1 MTSPKLRFKEFREEW
16 KLYKLKDKACF
27 LAGYAF
33 DSNKMDSK
41 EGKYQLLKMSNVYQN
56 QLDLTRNPSYWNDI
70 DKGYE
75 RWLLERG
82 DIVLTLTGTVGKK
95 DYGYSIEVPES
106 NKFLLNQRLVRLRQ
120 IDGESL
126 SKFIKYR
133 ISTDRFFYHFFNIS
147 KGGTGNQSNVSI
159 EDLKLIEVNF
169 PSIDEQIKI
178 ANFLTAVDE
187 KISQLNEQHQLMIQY
202 KKGVMQK
209 IFSQE
214 IRFKDDDGEE
224 FGEWEERILED
235 VSIIIMGS
243 SPKSENYNEL
253 GIGLPLL
260 QGNADIKNRK
270 SCPRN
275 FTTEITK
282 ECYVGD
288 ILMSVRAPVGYVAKA
303 MHDACIGRGIAAIRV
318 KENNNQE
325 FLYQYLIYMEDI
337 WGRFS
342 QGSTFDSVNS
352 EQIKKLSLFIP
363 CLQEQTKIADFL
375 TKLDDKIEKLALQ
388 LEQVKTWKKGL
399 LQQMFV

>member
-1 MTSPKLRFKEFREEW
+1 MALPKLRFKEFGCDWENSYIKNSDILVIDGDRGENYP
-16 KLYKLKDKACF
+16 KLDEFTPHGFCLF
-27 LAGYAF
+27 LNAG
-33 DSNKMDSK
+33 NVTK
-41 EGKYQLLKMSNVYQN
+41 EGFNFENTQFISYEKDYLLRKGKLVRNDVVMTTRGTLGNVAFYDKKVNFKNVRINSGMVILRSRNKVLPLYLNYFLNTPKFDNWLLKNAFGSAQP
-56 QLDLTRNPSYWNDI
+56 QLTI
-70 DKGYE
+70 
-75 RWLLERG
+75 
-82 DIVLTLTGTVGKK
+82 
-95 DYGYSIEVPES
+95 
-106 NKFLLNQRLVRLRQ
+106 
-120 IDGESL
+120 
-126 SKFIKYR
+126 
-133 ISTDRFFYHFFNIS
+133 
-147 KGGTGNQSNVSI
+147 
-159 EDLKLIEVNF
+159 KLISSLEITY
-169 PSIDEQIKI
+169 PQLEEQTKI

-214 IRFKDDDGEE
+214 IRFKDDNGEE

-282 ECYVGD
+282 ECDVGD

-337 WGRFS
+337 WGKFS

-352 EQIKKLSLFIP
+352 KQIKNLSIFIP
-363 CLQEQTKIADFL
+363 CLQEQTKIADFF
-375 TKLDDKIEKLALQ
+375 TKLDDKIEKIALQ
-388 LEQVKTWKKGL
+388 LEQVKMWKKGL

>member
-1 MTSPKLRFKEFREEW
+1 MAVPKLRFKEFNQEW
-16 KLYKLKDKACF
+16 KNIVLEEVAQVERGKFSARPRNDPKYFNGNIPFVQTGDISNSDIFIEKYSQTLNELGLTVSKLFPPNTILITIAANIGDSAITKFSIACP
-27 LAGYAF
+27 
-33 DSNKMDSK
+33 DSIVGILVREN
-41 EGKYQLLKMSNVYQN
+41 LSNVYFLKN
-56 QLDLTRNPSYWNDI
+56 ILDLKKKTLDSQATQNAQKNINLQVLKP
-70 DKGYE
+70 
-75 RWLLERG
+75 LE
-82 DIVLTLTGTVGKK
+82 ISIPTL
-95 DYGYSIEVPES
+95 
-106 NKFLLNQRLVRLRQ
+106 
-120 IDGESL
+120 
-126 SKFIKYR
+126 
-133 ISTDRFFYHFFNIS
+133 
-147 KGGTGNQSNVSI
+147 
-159 EDLKLIEVNF
+159 
-169 PSIDEQIKI
+169 DEQTKI

-209 IFSQE
+209 IFNQE
-214 IRFKDDDGEE
+214 IRFKDDNGEE

-243 SPKSENYNEL
+243 SPKSKNYNEL

-282 ECYVGD
+282 ECDIGD
-288 ILMSVRAPVGYVAKA
+288 ILMSVRAPVGYVSKA

-337 WGRFS
+337 WGKFS

-352 EQIKKLSLFIP
+352 EQIRNLSIFIP

-375 TKLDDKIEKLALQ
+375 TKLDDKIERVALQ
-388 LEQVKTWKKGL
+388 LEQVKMWKKGL

>member
-1 MTSPKLRFKEFREEW
+1 MASPKLRFKEFSLDWELKSLGSITKWYSGGTPSKDIEDYWGNGYPLISGASMHTDLLEESNVHITALGLQNGS
-16 KLYKLKDKACF
+16 KLAPKNSILLLVRGSMLFNRIPVGIAQKD
-27 LAGYAF
+27 LAF
-33 DSNKMDSK
+33 NQDVKCLIPSNGVLYQFIFQWFKSK
-41 EGKYQLLKMSNVYQN
+41 ENFIKNKVTSTGIGAGKLDTDDLQN
-56 QLDLTRNPSYWNDI
+56 LSFFQPTEKEQTKIASFLTTI
-70 DKGYE
+70 DK
-75 RWLLERG
+75 
-82 DIVLTLTGTVGKK
+82 
-95 DYGYSIEVPES
+95 
-106 NKFLLNQRLVRLRQ
+106 
-120 IDGESL
+120 
-126 SKFIKYR
+126 
-133 ISTDRFFYHFFNIS
+133 
-147 KGGTGNQSNVSI
+147 
-159 EDLKLIEVNF
+159 
-169 PSIDEQIKI
+169 
-178 ANFLTAVDE
+178 
-187 KISQLNEQHQLMIQY
+187 KISQLNEQHQLMLQY

-214 IRFKDDDGEE
+214 IRFKDDNGEE

-282 ECYVGD
+282 ECDVGD

-337 WGRFS
+337 WEKFS

>member
-1 MTSPKLRFKEFREEW
+1 MALPKLRFKEFGCDWENSCIKNSDILVIDGDRGENYP
-16 KLYKLKDKACF
+16 KLDEFTPHGFCLF
-27 LAGYAF
+27 LNAG
-33 DSNKMDSK
+33 NVTK
-41 EGKYQLLKMSNVYQN
+41 EGFNFENTQFISYEKDCLLRKGKLVRNDVVMTTRGTLGNVAFYDKKVNFKNVRINSGMVILRSRNKVLPLYLNYFLNTPKFDNWLLKNAFGSAQP
-56 QLDLTRNPSYWNDI
+56 QLTI
-70 DKGYE
+70 
-75 RWLLERG
+75 
-82 DIVLTLTGTVGKK
+82 
-95 DYGYSIEVPES
+95 
-106 NKFLLNQRLVRLRQ
+106 
-120 IDGESL
+120 
-126 SKFIKYR
+126 
-133 ISTDRFFYHFFNIS
+133 
-147 KGGTGNQSNVSI
+147 
-159 EDLKLIEVNF
+159 KLISSLEITY
-169 PSIDEQIKI
+169 PQLEEQTKI

-214 IRFKDDDGEE
+214 IRFKDDNGKE

-282 ECYVGD
+282 ECDVGD

-337 WGRFS
+337 WGKFS

-388 LEQVKTWKKGL
+388 LEQVKMWKKGL
-399 LQQMFV
+399 LQLMFV

>member
-1 MTSPKLRFKEFREEW
+1 MEVPKLRFKEFLGDWSKSTLGNISEIFDGTHQTPKYVDSGVKFVSVENIND
-16 KLYKLKDKACF
+16 LYSTDKYITKD
-27 LAGYAF
+27 AF
-33 DSNKMDSK
+33 DADFKNKP
-41 EGKYQLLKMSNVYQN
+41 
-56 QLDLTRNPSYWNDI
+56 RANDI
-70 DKGYE
+70 LMTRITAGEIGATAIVKNDEPLGYYVSLALIRPNNYCLSGYLNQYISTNIFKNE
-75 RWLLERG
+75 LHKRIIHTAFPKKINLG
-82 DIVLTLTGTVGKK
+82 DIN
-95 DYGYSIEVPES
+95 DCEVSYP
-106 NKFLLNQRLVRLRQ
+106 
-120 IDGESL
+120 
-126 SKFIKYR
+126 SK
-133 ISTDRFFYHFFNIS
+133 
-147 KGGTGNQSNVSI
+147 
-159 EDLKLIEVNF
+159 
-169 PSIDEQIKI
+169 DEQTKI

-214 IRFKDDDGEE
+214 IRFKYDNGEE

-282 ECYVGD
+282 ECDVGD

-337 WGRFS
+337 WGKFS

-375 TKLDDKIEKLALQ
+375 TKLDDKIEKIALQ
-388 LEQVKTWKKGL
+388 LEQVKMWKKGL

>member
-1 MTSPKLRFKEFREEW
+1 MMDSPQLRFKDFKLDIEYKELKEFISLIQSGLSRQ
-16 KLYKLKDKACF
+16 LKDEDIGLPVLRSNNIQDNSIDIEDIKYWYLNDPQGANTSNYF
-27 LAGYAF
+27 LEKNDLLVNF
-33 DSNKMDSK
+33 INSISQI
-41 EGKYQLLKMSNVYQN
+41 GKSAIYQN
-56 QLDLTRNPSYWNDI
+56 ELNRNAILTTNI
-70 DKGYE
+70 
-75 RWLLERG
+75 
-82 DIVLTLTGTVGKK
+82 
-95 DYGYSIEVPES
+95 
-106 NKFLLNQRLVRLRQ
+106 FRLRFNKLINPLYIGYFFQ
-120 IDGESL
+120 T
-126 SKFIKYR
+126 KKYFDY
-133 ISTDRFFYHFFNIS
+133 IQSIT
-147 KGGTGNQSNVSI
+147 KPAVNQASFTTKEFQKLLVPYVSI
-159 EDLKLIEVNF
+159 E
-169 PSIDEQIKI
+169 EQTKI
-178 ANFLTAVDE
+178 ANFLTAVDK
-187 KISQLNEQHQLMIQY
+187 KILQLNEQYQLMIQY

-209 IFSQE
+209 IISQE
-214 IRFKDDDGEE
+214 IRFKDDNGEE

-282 ECYVGD
+282 ECDVGD

-337 WGRFS
+337 WGKFS

-352 EQIKKLSLFIP
+352 EQIRNLSIFIP

-375 TKLDDKIEKLALQ
+375 TKLDDKIEKVALQ
-388 LEQVKTWKKGL
+388 LEQVKMWKKGL

>member
-1 MTSPKLRFKEFREEW
+1 MALPKLRFKEFGCDWENSCIKNSDILVIDGDRGENYP
-16 KLYKLKDKACF
+16 KLDEFTPHGFCLF
-27 LAGYAF
+27 LNAG
-33 DSNKMDSK
+33 NVTK
-41 EGKYQLLKMSNVYQN
+41 EGFNFENTQFISYEKDCLLRKGKLVRNDVVMTTRGTLGNVAFYDKKVNFKNVRINSGMVILRSRNKVLPLYLNYFLNTPKFDNWLLKNAFGSAQP
-56 QLDLTRNPSYWNDI
+56 QLTI
-70 DKGYE
+70 
-75 RWLLERG
+75 
-82 DIVLTLTGTVGKK
+82 
-95 DYGYSIEVPES
+95 
-106 NKFLLNQRLVRLRQ
+106 
-120 IDGESL
+120 
-126 SKFIKYR
+126 
-133 ISTDRFFYHFFNIS
+133 
-147 KGGTGNQSNVSI
+147 
-159 EDLKLIEVNF
+159 KLISSLEITY
-169 PSIDEQIKI
+169 PQLEEQTKI

-214 IRFKDDDGEE
+214 IRFKDDNGKE

-282 ECYVGD
+282 ECDVGD

-318 KENNNQE
+318 KENNNQKL
-325 FLYQYLIYMEDI
+325 LYQYLIYMEDI
-337 WGRFS
+337 WGKFS

-388 LEQVKTWKKGL
+388 LEQVKMWKKGL
-399 LQQMFV
+399 LQLMFV

>member
-1 MTSPKLRFKEFREEW
+1 MAVPKLRFKEFLGDWSKSTLGSISEIFDGTHQTPKYVDSGVKFVSVENIND
-16 KLYKLKDKACF
+16 LYSTDKYITKD
-27 LAGYAF
+27 AF
-33 DSNKMDSK
+33 DADFKNKPRANDILMTRITAGEIGATAIVKNDEPLGYYVSLALIRPNNYCLSGYLNQYISTNIFKNELHKRIIHTAFPKKINLGDINDCEVSYPSK
-41 EGKYQLLKMSNVYQN
+41 E
-56 QLDLTRNPSYWNDI
+56 
-70 DKGYE
+70 
-75 RWLLERG
+75 
-82 DIVLTLTGTVGKK
+82 
-95 DYGYSIEVPES
+95 
-106 NKFLLNQRLVRLRQ
+106 
-120 IDGESL
+120 
-126 SKFIKYR
+126 
-133 ISTDRFFYHFFNIS
+133 
-147 KGGTGNQSNVSI
+147 
-159 EDLKLIEVNF
+159 
-169 PSIDEQIKI
+169 EQTKI

-214 IRFKDDDGEE
+214 IRFKDDNGEE

-282 ECYVGD
+282 ECDVGD
-288 ILMSVRAPVGYVAKA
+288 ILMSVRAPVGYVSKA

-325 FLYQYLIYMEDI
+325 FLYQYLIHMEDI
-337 WGRFS
+337 WGKFS

-352 EQIKKLSLFIP
+352 EQIRNLSIFIP

-375 TKLDDKIEKLALQ
+375 TKLDDKIEKVALQ
-388 LEQVKTWKKGL
+388 LEQVKMWKKGL

>member
-1 MTSPKLRFKEFREEW
+1 MARPKLRFKGFNKEW
-16 KLYKLKDKACF
+16 
-27 LAGYAF
+27 
-33 DSNKMDSK
+33 
-41 EGKYQLLKMSNVYQN
+41 E
-56 QLDLTRNPSYWNDI
+56 
-70 DKGYE
+70 
-75 RWLLERG
+75 
-82 DIVLTLTGTVGKK
+82 
-95 DYGYSIEVPES
+95 
-106 NKFLLNQRLVRLRQ
+106 
-120 IDGESL
+120 
-126 SKFIKYR
+126 
-133 ISTDRFFYHFFNIS
+133 
-147 KGGTGNQSNVSI
+147 NVSLLSCSELITKGTTPKAFIGGNVNYLKI
-159 EDLKLIEVNF
+159 EAIKDGLFDLDKCQTISQEIHRGELKRSILKNNDLLFAIAGATIGKNAKVKENILPANTNQALAIIRLNSSVDINF
-169 PSIDEQIKI
+169 VYYVINSDVMTKYINDNVVTGAQPNMNLKQLGDFTFAIPDSEEQTKI
-178 ANFLTAVDE
+178 ANFLTTVDE

-214 IRFKDDDGEE
+214 IRFKDDNGEE

-282 ECYVGD
+282 ECDVGD

-337 WGRFS
+337 WGKFS

>member
-1 MTSPKLRFKEFREEW
+1 MASPKLRFKEFSLDWELKSLGSITKWYSGGTPSKDIEDYWGNGYPLISGASIHTDLLEESNVHITALGLQNGS
-16 KLYKLKDKACF
+16 KLAPKNSILLLVRGSMLFNRIPVGIAQKD
-27 LAGYAF
+27 LAF
-33 DSNKMDSK
+33 NQDVKCLIPSNGVLYQFIFQWFKSK
-41 EGKYQLLKMSNVYQN
+41 ESFIKNKVTSTGIGAGKLDTDDLQN
-56 QLDLTRNPSYWNDI
+56 LSFFQPTEKEQTKIASFLTTI
-70 DKGYE
+70 DK
-75 RWLLERG
+75 
-82 DIVLTLTGTVGKK
+82 
-95 DYGYSIEVPES
+95 
-106 NKFLLNQRLVRLRQ
+106 
-120 IDGESL
+120 
-126 SKFIKYR
+126 
-133 ISTDRFFYHFFNIS
+133 
-147 KGGTGNQSNVSI
+147 
-159 EDLKLIEVNF
+159 
-169 PSIDEQIKI
+169 
-178 ANFLTAVDE
+178 

-214 IRFKDDDGEE
+214 IRFKDDNGKE

-282 ECYVGD
+282 ECDVGD

-375 TKLDDKIEKLALQ
+375 TKLDDKIEKVALQ
-388 LEQVKTWKKGL
+388 LEQVKMWKKGL

>member
-1 MTSPKLRFKEFREEW
+1 MMANPKLRFKEFIEPWETKPLNSVFSLFSGFAFPSSASCDSGVRW
-16 KLYKLKDKACF
+16 LKISDVGIQTMVC
-27 LAGYAF
+27 
-33 DSNKMDSK
+33 S
-41 EGKYQLLKMSNVYQN
+41 
-56 QLDLTRNPSYWNDI
+56 NPSYLP
-70 DKGYE
+70 YE
-75 RWLLERG
+75 LKEKYPEF
-82 DIVLTLTGTVGKK
+82 IVNKDEYVIALTRPILNKQLKLAKVGEIY
-95 DYGYSIEVPES
+95 DGA
-106 NKFLLNQRLVRLRQ
+106 LLNQRVAKLISKSSNVDFVYSLLQ
-120 IDGESL
+120 KSDIIELLANSIAGSDPPNLSL
-126 SKFIKYR
+126 SEIKNINLTIPR
-133 ISTDRFFYHFFNIS
+133 I
-147 KGGTGNQSNVSI
+147 
-159 EDLKLIEVNF
+159 E
-169 PSIDEQIKI
+169 EQTKI
-178 ANFLTAVDE
+178 ANFLTAVDK
-187 KISQLNEQHQLMIQY
+187 KISQLNEQHQLTIQY

-214 IRFKDDDGEE
+214 IRFKDDNGEE
-224 FGEWEERILED
+224 FGEWEERILEG

-282 ECYVGD
+282 ECDVGD

-337 WGRFS
+337 WGKFS

-388 LEQVKTWKKGL
+388 LEQAKTWKKGV

>member
-1 MTSPKLRFKEFREEW
+1 MMGSPKLRFKEFIGNWESI
-16 KLYKLKDKACF
+16 KLLDFSEIITSGSRDWAKYYANDGDKFIRMTNLVRDGIRLNLEDLKFVKLPE
-27 LAGYAF
+27 
-33 DSNKMDSK
+33 SST
-41 EGKYQLLKMSNVYQN
+41 EG
-56 QLDLTRNPSYWNDI
+56 TRSSLQY
-70 DKGYE
+70 
-75 RWLLERG
+75 G
-82 DIVLTLTGTVGKK
+82 DILISITAELGKLGWIPK
-95 DYGYSIEVPES
+95 NFGSAYI
-106 NKFLLNQRLVRLRQ
+106 NQHTALVRLNNQ
-120 IDGESL
+120 IN
-126 SKFIKYR
+126 SKFVAYLLSTTEYNNKLNGLNDAGAKAGLNLSTIRQFKIK
-133 ISTDRFFYHFFNIS
+133 IPS
-147 KGGTGNQSNVSI
+147 KV
-159 EDLKLIEVNF
+159 
-169 PSIDEQIKI
+169 EQTKI
-178 ANFLTAVDE
+178 ANFLTTVDE

-209 IFSQE
+209 IFNQE
-214 IRFKDDDGEE
+214 IRFKDDNGED

-282 ECYVGD
+282 ECDVGD

>member
-1 MTSPKLRFKEFREEW
+1 MAVPKLRFKEFLGDWSKSTLGSISEIFDGTHQTPKYVDSGVKFVSVENIND
-16 KLYKLKDKACF
+16 LYSTDKYITKD
-27 LAGYAF
+27 AF
-33 DSNKMDSK
+33 DADFKNKPRANDILMTRITAGEIGATAIVKNDEPLGYYVSLALIRPNNYCLSGYLNQYISTNIFKNELHKRIIHTAFPKKINLGDINDCEVSYPSK
-41 EGKYQLLKMSNVYQN
+41 E
-56 QLDLTRNPSYWNDI
+56 
-70 DKGYE
+70 
-75 RWLLERG
+75 
-82 DIVLTLTGTVGKK
+82 
-95 DYGYSIEVPES
+95 
-106 NKFLLNQRLVRLRQ
+106 
-120 IDGESL
+120 
-126 SKFIKYR
+126 
-133 ISTDRFFYHFFNIS
+133 
-147 KGGTGNQSNVSI
+147 
-159 EDLKLIEVNF
+159 
-169 PSIDEQIKI
+169 EQTKI
-178 ANFLTAVDE
+178 ANFLTAGDE

-214 IRFKDDDGEE
+214 IRFKDDNGED

-282 ECYVGD
+282 ECDVGD

-337 WGRFS
+337 WGKFS

-352 EQIKKLSLFIP
+352 EQIRKLSLFIP

-375 TKLDDKIEKLALQ
+375 TKLEDKIEKVALQ
-388 LEQVKTWKKGL
+388 LEQVKMWKKGL

>member
-1 MTSPKLRFKEFREEW
+1 MANPKLRFKEFIEPWETKPLNNVFSLFSGFAFPSSASCDSGVRW
-16 KLYKLKDKACF
+16 LKISDVGIQTMVC
-27 LAGYAF
+27 
-33 DSNKMDSK
+33 S
-41 EGKYQLLKMSNVYQN
+41 
-56 QLDLTRNPSYWNDI
+56 NPSYLP
-70 DKGYE
+70 YE
-75 RWLLERG
+75 LKEKYPEF
-82 DIVLTLTGTVGKK
+82 IVNKDEYVIALTRPILNKQLKLAKVGEIY
-95 DYGYSIEVPES
+95 DGA
-106 NKFLLNQRLVRLRQ
+106 LLNQRVAKLISKSSNVDFVYSLLQ
-120 IDGESL
+120 KSDIIELLANSIAGSDPPNLSL
-126 SKFIKYR
+126 SEIKNINLTIPR
-133 ISTDRFFYHFFNIS
+133 I
-147 KGGTGNQSNVSI
+147 
-159 EDLKLIEVNF
+159 E
-169 PSIDEQIKI
+169 EQTKI
-178 ANFLTAVDE
+178 ANFLTAVDK
-187 KISQLNEQHQLMIQY
+187 KILQLNEQYQLMIQY

-209 IFSQE
+209 IISQE
-214 IRFKDDDGEE
+214 IRFKDDNGEE

-282 ECYVGD
+282 ECDVGD

-337 WGRFS
+337 WGKFS

-388 LEQVKTWKKGL
+388 LEQVKMWKKGL

>member
-1 MTSPKLRFKEFREEW
+1 MGSPKLRFKEFIGNWESI
-16 KLYKLKDKACF
+16 KLLDFSEIITSGSRDWAKYYANDGDKFIRMTNLVRDGIRLNLEDLKFVKLPE
-27 LAGYAF
+27 
-33 DSNKMDSK
+33 SST
-41 EGKYQLLKMSNVYQN
+41 EG
-56 QLDLTRNPSYWNDI
+56 TRSSLQY
-70 DKGYE
+70 
-75 RWLLERG
+75 G
-82 DIVLTLTGTVGKK
+82 DILISITAELGKLGWIPK
-95 DYGYSIEVPES
+95 NFGSAYI
-106 NKFLLNQRLVRLRQ
+106 NQHTALVRLNNQ
-120 IDGESL
+120 IN
-126 SKFIKYR
+126 SKFVAYLLSTTEYNNKLNGLNDAGAKAGLNLSTIRQFKIK
-133 ISTDRFFYHFFNIS
+133 IPS
-147 KGGTGNQSNVSI
+147 KV
-159 EDLKLIEVNF
+159 
-169 PSIDEQIKI
+169 EQTKI
-178 ANFLTAVDE
+178 ANFLTTVDE

-209 IFSQE
+209 IFNQE
-214 IRFKDDDGEE
+214 IRFKDDNGED

-282 ECYVGD
+282 ECDVGD

>member
-1 MTSPKLRFKEFREEW
+1 MTSPKLRFKEFRGEW

-56 QLDLTRNPSYWNDI
+56 QLDLTRNSSYWHDI
-70 DKGYE
+70 DKSYE

-178 ANFLTAVDE
+178 ANFFASVDE

-282 ECYVGD
+282 ECNVGD

-337 WGRFS
+337 WEKFS

-352 EQIKKLSLFIP
+352 KQIKNLSLFIP
-363 CLQEQTKIADFL
+363 CLQEQTKIADFF
-375 TKLDDKIEKLALQ
+375 TKLDDRIEKVALQ
-388 LEQVKTWKKGL
+388 LEQVKMWKKGL

>member
-1 MTSPKLRFKEFREEW
+1 MASPKLRFKEFSLDWELKSLGSITKWYSGGTPSKDIEDYWGNGYPLISGASMHADLLEESNVHITELGLQNGS
-16 KLYKLKDKACF
+16 KLAPKNSILLLVRGSMLFNRIPVGIAQKD
-27 LAGYAF
+27 LAF
-33 DSNKMDSK
+33 NQDVKCLIPSNGVLYQFIFQWFKSK
-41 EGKYQLLKMSNVYQN
+41 ESFIKNKVTSTGIGAGKLDTDDLQN
-56 QLDLTRNPSYWNDI
+56 LSFFQPTEKEQAKIAGFLITI
-70 DKGYE
+70 DK
-75 RWLLERG
+75 
-82 DIVLTLTGTVGKK
+82 
-95 DYGYSIEVPES
+95 
-106 NKFLLNQRLVRLRQ
+106 
-120 IDGESL
+120 
-126 SKFIKYR
+126 
-133 ISTDRFFYHFFNIS
+133 
-147 KGGTGNQSNVSI
+147 
-159 EDLKLIEVNF
+159 
-169 PSIDEQIKI
+169 
-178 ANFLTAVDE
+178 

-209 IFSQE
+209 IFNQE
-214 IRFKDDDGEE
+214 IRFKDDNGKE

-282 ECYVGD
+282 ECDVGD

-337 WGRFS
+337 WGKFS

-352 EQIKKLSLFIP
+352 EQIKNLSLFIP

-375 TKLDDKIEKLALQ
+375 TKLDDKIEKVALQ
-388 LEQVKTWKKGL
+388 LEQVKMWKKGL

>member
-1 MTSPKLRFKEFREEW
+1 MTSPKLRFKEFRGEW

-56 QLDLTRNPSYWNDI
+56 QLDLTRNSSYWHDI
-70 DKGYE
+70 DKSYE

-178 ANFLTAVDE
+178 ANFFASVDE

-214 IRFKDDDGEE
+214 IRFKDDNGEE

-282 ECYVGD
+282 ECNVGD

-303 MHDACIGRGIAAIRV
+303 MHTACIGRGMAAIRV

-337 WGRFS
+337 WEKFS

-352 EQIKKLSLFIP
+352 KQIKNLSLFIP
-363 CLQEQTKIADFL
+363 CLQEQTKIADFF
-375 TKLDDKIEKLALQ
+375 TKLDDRIEKVALQ
-388 LEQVKTWKKGL
+388 LEQVKMWKKGL